1 MKKLTVKVTADKKK
15 IAKFRA
21 NYSILSPTKRN
32 RRLKKKRSVMIDG
45 QIWKPRFYKFEE
57 MKAIETIAICRELFK
72 LRRSSRGHTHKNS
85 QDGGRL
91 ASVLFSNIN
100 KKIEDYSSTLGLE
113 GKIFLFLPTYGYS
126 QKLTGLSGRSTGPIF
141 CFLLISFYFF
151 RASMCEKKNSPSDI
165 RWLDRFG
172 FSRSGTVSQFLFM
185 FFIFA
190 RHSNLLFLIL
200 WFRFFVWRV

>member
-1 MKKLTVKVTADKKK
+1 
-15 IAKFRA
+15 
-21 NYSILSPTKRN
+21 
-32 RRLKKKRSVMIDG
+32 MIDG

-100 KKIEDYSSTLGLE
+100 KKIEDYSSTFGLE

-126 QKLTGLSGRSTGPIF
+126 QKLTKLSGRSAR
-141 CFLLISFYFF
+141 SFAFYWSPFIFF
-151 RASMCEKKNSPSDI
+151 RARCVKKKFPQWYSVT
-165 RWLDRFG
+165 
-172 FSRSGTVSQFLFM
+172 RS
-185 FFIFA
+185 
-190 RHSNLLFLIL
+190 
-200 WFRFFVWRV
+200 FRF